1 MKTVRLFAI
10 RLFTIRLFAIT
21 SFAIAYLAAASI
33 PLIAQQSDTD
43 GSQKAVYARQG
54 PMGFGDASAS
64 HSWEMSSITGELEGK
79 LSSATAKV
87 GDRVVLKSTEK
98 VFTADGTMIPRGTR
112 LVGHITQAQ
121 ARDQTHRFA
130 QLAIAF
136 DHAEL
141 KNGQS
146 IAIFTLIRG
155 ASPNTGAAMNSMNGG
170 DATPMSGP
178 ISGPISG
185 MSDPTSGGAMTGGRS
200 GRGGGGQ
207 PGTMP
212 GTLDNGVQRT
222 SPTTPSAEDP
232 MGGNPDPNPQG
243 AVGLAG
249 HGDGNN
255 DVGAHQLAAAR
266 AVPHPTAIPGV
277 MLAGNSS
284 ASGVFL
290 ASMKDIQLE
299 SGTQMQL
306 GIVADR

>member
-1 MKTVRLFAI
+1 MEDFKMKTARFFAM
-10 RLFTIRLFAIT
+10 AI
-21 SFAIAYLAAASI
+21 LAAASI
-33 PLIAQQSDTD
+33 SLMAQEAGEE

-64 HSWEMSSITGELEGK
+64 HSWEMSSVTGELEDK
-79 LSSATAKV
+79 LNSATAKV
-87 GDRVVLKSTEK
+87 GDRVVLKTTER
-98 VFTADGTMIPRGTR
+98 VLTADGTVIPRGTR
-112 LVGHITQAQ
+112 LLGHITQVQ
-121 ARDQTHRFA
+121 ARDATHSFA

-155 ASPNTGAAMNSMNGG
+155 VNPSPGVMGMNSMNRG
-170 DATPMSGP
+170 DPMSG
-178 ISGPISG
+178 
-185 MSDPTSGGAMTGGRS
+185 MDEPTGGGATTGGAGGGRG

-207 PGTMP
+207 S
-212 GTLDNGVQRT
+212 GTLGGGVQRT
-222 SPTTPSAEDP
+222 PATTTPVGDRAGAD
-232 MGGNPDPNPQG
+232 PDPNPQG
-243 AVGLAG
+243 AVELAG
-249 HGDGNN
+249 HGDMNEN
-255 DVGAHQLAAAR
+255 VGAHQAAAAR
-266 AVPHPTAIPGV
+266 AIPHPTAIPGV

-290 ASMKDIQLE
+290 ASMKDIQFA